1 MMRRFVTTT
10 VLPSIVLFL
19 CLLASALVVD
29 ILLHQMG
36 FPQLGRWLGP
46 VGVALLAISFLH
58 SLRRRKMMSL
68 GSPKGLLQ
76 LHEVLGWVGALVLL
90 VHGGIHLN
98 AWIPWLALLAM
109 VVVVAS
115 GLTGKVLL
123 GEARQRLG
131 HRRKELEA
139 LDLNPHEVERRLMAM
154 ALLTDMMKQWRSVH
168 MPLTAAFAALAL
180 VHVLATLLLW

>member
-1 MMRRFVTTT
+1 
-10 VLPSIVLFL
+10 
-19 CLLASALVVD
+19 
-29 ILLHQMG
+29 
-36 FPQLGRWLGP
+36 
-46 VGVALLAISFLH
+46 
-58 SLRRRKMMSL
+58 
-68 GSPKGLLQ
+68 
-76 LHEVLGWVGALVLL
+76 
-90 VHGGIHLN
+90 
-98 AWIPWLALLAM
+98 
-109 VVVVAS
+109 
-115 GLTGKVLL
+115 LTGKVLL